1 MQMHC
6 TLGQL
11 TSKKVRNTGNPVSA
25 SSNFFAQNRW
35 LAPEFQVTRYAG
47 LGEGAN
53 GRNVITELN
62 NYAQRHHRKTP
73 A

>member
-6 TLGQL
+6 TLREM
-11 TSKKVRNTGNPVSA
+11 TSEKVWNAGNSVSA
-25 SSNFFAQNRW
+25 SSNVFAQNRW

-47 LGEGAN
+47 LGESAN
-53 GRNVITELN
+53 GRNFITELN
-62 NYAQRHHRKTP
+62 NYTQRHHRKTP